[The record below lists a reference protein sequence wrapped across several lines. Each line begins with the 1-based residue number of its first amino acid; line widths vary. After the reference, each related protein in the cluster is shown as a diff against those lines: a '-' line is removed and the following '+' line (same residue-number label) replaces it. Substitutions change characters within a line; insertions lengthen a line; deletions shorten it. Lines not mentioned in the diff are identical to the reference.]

1 MQGAHA
7 SANTIVPNQVAREL
21 VITVPLPD
29 DRGRSGDGRPKVR
42 RFRSHWLE
50 LGRRL
55 RDFRARYG
63 VAQMEIARAIGAG
76 DASTVAQWESG
87 VNVPEGL
94 RREHLIELLDGQRW
108 PELRAVAV
116 VGDGLPAAW
125 DRGARWYRRASR
137 ERRRETVGAAVAA
150 VLTHLQDLASVAA
163 LRQRYCGH
171 DGEWVRGVAVRCGLE
186 EEQPVDLRR
195 LEDAAYGLR
204 WLEIEHDRHFDLRK
218 SLVPQLSLGL
228 LDQEEDRASDGAGSA
243 AADACAKGTRD
254 G

>member
-1 MQGAHA
+1 
-7 SANTIVPNQVAREL
+7 VPNQVAREL

-63 VAQMEIARAIGAG
+63 VTQTEIARAIGAG

-108 PELRAVAV
+108 PELRAAALA
-116 VGDGLPAAW
+116 GDGLPAAW

-137 ERRRETVGAAVAA
+137 ERRQRETVGAAVAA
-150 VLTHLQDLASVAA
+150 VLTYLRDVASPEA

-171 DGEWVRGVAVRCGLE
+171 DGEWVRGVAAGSELDEV
-186 EEQPVDLRR
+186 QPLDLRR
-195 LEDAAYGLR
+195 TEDAAYGLR
-204 WLEIEHDRHFDLRK
+204 WLEIEHDRQFDLRK
-218 SLVPQLSLGL
+218 SLVLQLSLGL
-228 LDQEEDRASDGAGSA
+228 LDEEMAR
-243 AADACAKGTRD
+243 
-254 G
+254 